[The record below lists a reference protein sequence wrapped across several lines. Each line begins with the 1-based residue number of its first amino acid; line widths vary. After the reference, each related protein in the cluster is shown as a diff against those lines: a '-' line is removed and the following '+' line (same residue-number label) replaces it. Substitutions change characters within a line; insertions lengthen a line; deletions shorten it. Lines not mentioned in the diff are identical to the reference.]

1 MALTKPCNRCGE
13 TKPMDAFARC
23 SSRSDGRQKRCR
35 ECGNAYDRE
44 RTKRLNAQ
52 GLTQRGKVRV
62 GKYRTGPEDR
72 PFRYGEMQRRWAAR
86 AGDVWFADFAFG
98 FSPRPANETRLSHP

>member
-1 MALTKPCNRCGE
+1 MALTKACNRCGE

-52 GLTQRGKVRV
+52 GLTQHGTVKN
-62 GKYRTGPEDR
+62 GPGRTGPEDR
-72 PFRYGEMQRRWAAR
+72 PISYIANERRWQER
-86 AGDVWFADFAFG
+86 VGGTGGVWYG
-98 FSPRPANETRLSHP
+98 GR